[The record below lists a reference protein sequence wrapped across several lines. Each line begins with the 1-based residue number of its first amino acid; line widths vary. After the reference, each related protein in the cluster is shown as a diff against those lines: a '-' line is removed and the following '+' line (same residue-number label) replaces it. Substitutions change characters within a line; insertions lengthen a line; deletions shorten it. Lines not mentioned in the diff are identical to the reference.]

1 MEKDK
6 IIQPELNTK
15 EAETNKTV
23 VKKAKK
29 NKKPPTAVIQV
40 TQIRLLQTAQVHQ
53 TQIVAIIL
61 QNHIAIN
68 LPQRNHHLPTTPQ
81 TVTMMGMMMF
91 TATANLIGTDTM
103 KMTITQGALT
113 ILWMN
118 MKNTEKIGK
127 ISDSSKYCLERISYS
142 KKSNNCIR

>member
-1 MEKDK
+1 MR
-6 IIQPELNTK
+6 
-15 EAETNKTV
+15 
-23 VKKAKK
+23 KAKK
-29 NKKPPTAVIQV
+29 DKKPTVVVIQV

-53 TQIVAIIL
+53 TQIVAVIL

-68 LPQRNHHLPTTPQ
+68 LPQRNHHLPATPQ
-81 TVTMMGMMMF
+81 TVKMMGMMMF

-103 KMTITQGALT
+103 KMMITQWALT
-113 ILWMN
+113 MLWMN

-142 KKSNNCIR
+142 TNSFFNRNM